1 MARFD
6 VTTAAPTRRLIA
18 FLNPFF
24 QAPRFAAGARV
35 NRLHKGSLDRIDGRV
50 VAQTRDG
57 VLVEWPRH
65 GTGWERPGAL
75 CQQG

>member
-1 MARFD
+1 MARFEAAA
-6 VTTAAPTRRLIA
+6 VTPTHRLIA
-18 FLNPFF
+18 FLNSFF
-24 QAPRFAAGARV
+24 RAPRFAAGARV
-35 NRLHKGSLDRIDGRV
+35 NRLHKGTLDRIDGRV